1 MRHLTI
7 ILAFALVAWAQTPKP
22 GVIVGGNASGGGDGS
37 YTAGT
42 GLSLIGDQF
51 SINTAVTARKLDM
64 QSGAPNYCAST
75 TGNDTYTCTLTPTLT
90 TYTTGQCLVLY
101 PDTANTTTATVNV
114 DTLGAKSILNRGAA
128 ALSTGDIKA
137 SEPNQICYDGTQFIL
152 QGAAAGGST
161 TRLSTYQFNMA
172 MTNSTGTA
180 QFADHFASLGT
191 YGGTTYIA
199 PTFSLTSNPAKA
211 YAIFP
216 PAVSGTNYTG
226 GLFYWILPS
235 TWRSTSDTKVKVI
248 VTTASPGGDKTIQV
262 ATSCASDGDNV
273 NNTPT
278 FNADQTVV
286 IAASSVGPQ
295 YSGEITL
302 DMTGCVAGDT
312 FFMKVARSDTGAT
325 GNAWIRGLQLVMTEN
340 LN

>member
-1 MRHLTI
+1 
-7 ILAFALVAWAQTPKP
+7 
-22 GVIVGGNASGGGDGS
+22 VIVGGNSSGGGGGGS
-37 YTAGT
+37 YTAGA
-42 GLSLIGDQF
+42 GLTLAGDEF

-64 QSGAPNYCAST
+64 QSGAPNYCRST

-90 TYTTGQCLVLY
+90 AYTTGGCIVLN
-101 PDTANTTTATVNV
+101 PDTANTLTATVNV
-114 DTLGAKSILNRGAA
+114 DTLGAKSILNRAGA
-128 ALSTGDIKA
+128 ALSTGDITA
-137 SEPNQICYDGTQFIL
+137 NVPITVCYDGTQYII
-152 QGAAAGGST
+152 QGDGGGSAAT
-161 TRLSTYQFNMA
+161 TRLSTYQFNVA

-180 QFADHFASLGT
+180 QFADHFAALGT

-199 PTFSLTSNPAKA
+199 PTFSATSNPAKA
-211 YAIFP
+211 YAVFA
-216 PAVSGTNYTG
+216 PAVSSTNYTG

-235 TWRSTSDTKVKVI
+235 TWRSANDTKIKVF
-248 VTTASPGGDKTIQV
+248 VTTSSPGGDKTIQV

-302 DMTGCVAGDT
+302 DMTGCTAGDT
-312 FFMKVARSDTGAT
+312 LFMKLARSDTGAT
-325 GNAWIRGLQLVMTEN
+325 GNAWIRGMQLTMTEN